1 MNYENKHVK
10 IQLELIKSFKKLI
23 DNSSYLD
30 TDKAYYIVY
39 MCKMCCVSIDYDYQ
53 KGFINEYDRNG
64 LYVEIINFIDS
75 FVR

>member
-10 IQLELIKSFKKLI
+10 IQLKIIESFKRLI
-23 DNSSYLD
+23 DNSSYMD

-39 MCKMCCVSIDYDYQ
+39 MCKMCCLSIDNDFQ
-53 KGFINEYDRNG
+53 NGFINEYDRNG

-75 FVR
+75 YVR

>member
-39 MCKMCCVSIDYDYQ
+39 MCKMCCLSIDNDYQ